1 MVTKTSGSKYKFEAE
16 VDQVLD
22 LVINSLYSNK
32 DIFLREL
39 ISNSA
44 DAISKLRFEALTN
57 KDLLG
62 DGELGIFIAIDKEA
76 RTISIQDNGIGM
88 SQDDLINNLGTIAKS
103 GTKEFLEKIK
113 AQNNSAELIGQF
125 GVGFYSAFIVAAELS
140 LETKKAG
147 EDQGLVWTSTGT
159 GEYEIQPKDDL
170 DFRNGTKI
178 TLKLKEGKEFDE
190 YLQDYKIRSIV
201 KKYSDFIEFPIKF
214 ETIDDE
220 KNETLWELMNSQK
233 ALWTKNKSE
242 ITDDE
247 YNEFYKHLSHDFTNP
262 IHHLHYNAEGTNE
275 YTALLYFPQ
284 SAGMEMFMP
293 DSQKGLQLYINKV
306 FISSEPELLLPQY
319 LRFVRGL
326 VDSQDLPLN
335 VSREILQQNPRVA
348 AIKKNLGKKILS
360 ELEKL
365 KKSKF
370 DDYKKWYAQF
380 GKIIKEGVHTDFA
393 NKDKIMSLLMFE
405 TTKTET
411 GESISLQDYV
421 DRNSSDE
428 IYYITGD
435 SRVNLENSPYLEA
448 LKAKDIEVVFMT
460 DPIDEWV
467 VSSGTDF
474 KAKKFKSATKGD
486 IKLDDDDKEV
496 EAKTEEYK
504 DLLTSFKD
512 QLKDKVSDVKF
523 SDRLVETVACLV
535 ANENDIS
542 ANMERIYKNANQA
555 IPKSKRV
562 LELNSKHA
570 LITKLNALLES
581 GEAQDYM
588 NLIYDQALLL
598 EGSAIEDMQNYNAL
612 VTKLMLK

>member
-39 ISNSA
+39 VSNSA

-57 KDLLG
+57 KNLLG
-62 DGELGIFIAIDKEA
+62 DGEFGIFISIDKEA
-76 RTISIQDNGIGM
+76 RTITIQDNGIGM

-113 AQNNSAELIGQF
+113 EQKDSAELIGQF
-125 GVGFYSAFIVAAELS
+125 GVGFYSAFIVASELR

-159 GEYEIQPKDDL
+159 GEYEIQTSDDVG
-170 DFRNGTKI
+170 FSNGAKI
-178 TLKLKEGKEFDE
+178 TLKLKEGEEFDE

-201 KKYSDFIEFPIKF
+201 KKYSDFIEFPIKL
-214 ETIDDE
+214 ESIDEE
-220 KNETLWELMNSQK
+220 KKETLWEVMNSQK

-262 IHHLHYNAEGTNE
+262 IHRLHYNAEGTNE
-275 YTALLYFPQ
+275 FTALLYFPQ
-284 SAGMEMFMP
+284 SAGMEMFMQ
-293 DSQKGLQLYINKV
+293 DAQKGLQLYINKV
-306 FISSEPELLLPQY
+306 FITAEPELLLPQY

-326 VDSQDLPLN
+326 VDSKDLPLN
-335 VSREILQQNPRVA
+335 VSRELLQQNPRVA
-348 AIKKNLGKKILS
+348 AIKKNLSKKILS

-365 KKSKF
+365 KKTKF
-370 DDYKKWYAQF
+370 DDYKKFYAEF
-380 GKIIKEGVHTDFA
+380 GKIMKEGVHTDFA
-393 NKDKIMSLLMFE
+393 NKDKIMNLLMFE
-405 TTKTET
+405 TTKTEA
-411 GESISLQDYV
+411 GETLSLQDYV
-421 DRNSSDE
+421 DRNSTDE

-467 VSSGTDF
+467 VSSGAEF
-474 KAKKFKSATKGD
+474 KEKKFKSATKGD
-486 IKLDDDDKEV
+486 IKLDQDDKEA

-555 IPKSKRV
+555 VPQSKRV

-570 LITKLNALLES
+570 LVAKMNALLDTD
-581 GEAQDYM
+581 EAQDYM

-598 EGSAIEDMQNYNAL
+598 EGSAIEDMQKYNAL